1 MGHFLKAKFFFEKIF
16 LGGIFMYKKRLI
28 LIRETLSFT
37 QREMAFFLGVSK
49 SNYARWETG
58 ETLIP
63 FKHLLCLA
71 NKTHYSVDYC
81 LGLNSNSKKR
91 QEDIVY
97 TASFLGKHL
106 KEFRKN
112 IGYNQ
117 KEFALSLHTTQSVIS
132 SYEQGK
138 TIIQTSF
145 LYDICRKYHV
155 SADLFLEE
163 ELEVLS
169 YARL

>member
-1 MGHFLKAKFFFEKIF
+1 
-16 LGGIFMYKKRLI
+16 MYRKRLI
-28 LIRETLSFT
+28 LIRENLGFT
-37 QREMAFFLGVSK
+37 QREMALFLCVSK

-58 ETLIP
+58 ETIIP
-63 FKHLLCLA
+63 FKHLLSLA

-81 LGLNSNSKKR
+81 LSITNDSTKR
-91 QEDIVY
+91 QKEIVCS
-97 TASFLGKHL
+97 ASFMGKRL

-145 LYDICRKYHV
+145 LYDICRRYHV
-155 SADLFLEE
+155 STDLFLEE
-163 ELEVLS
+163 ELEVVS
-169 YARL
+169 HA